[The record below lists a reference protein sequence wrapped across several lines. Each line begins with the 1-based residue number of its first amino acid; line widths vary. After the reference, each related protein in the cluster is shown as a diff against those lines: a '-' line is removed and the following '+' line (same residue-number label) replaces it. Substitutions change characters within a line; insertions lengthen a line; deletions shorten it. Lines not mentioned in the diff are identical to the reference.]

1 MKKYKVTMHYVN
13 GTYSYE
19 ETTNETYDQMVEK
32 YSNGLQK
39 DTINVV
45 GDPKMKVVVNTKNVI
60 LITIEEM

>member
-1 MKKYKVTMHYVN
+1 MKTYKVTMYYVG

-19 ETTNETYDQMVEK
+19 ETTKETYNQMVKK

-39 DTINVV
+39 DTITVV
-45 GDPKMKVVVNTKNVI
+45 GDPKMKVVINTKNII

>member
-19 ETTNETYDQMVEK
+19 ETTEETYEQMVEK
-32 YSNGLQK
+32 YEKGLYVKTIAITGQK
-39 DTINVV
+39 DKKFIINTR
-45 GDPKMKVVVNTKNVI
+45 NII